1 LSGFDGALAPH
12 DAKFQKRL
20 MNAKKDPAAGVTEL
34 AADPGPDRPQDGS
47 SLVPASQ
54 VLQEMLDS
62 LPPDHFTLGWLSSH
76 LHRRSFGV
84 IVLVLALIAM
94 VPGVSYIAGLLL
106 FAPAFEMIAGR
117 SAPTFPGWIANRSLP
132 TRHLVA
138 AVKRGVPILIKL
150 EKVIQP
156 RWHMPLQT
164 TKRLV
169 GVAVLLLTL
178 LLLLTPLPFIQV
190 VPGAVIVT
198 LSVAYLED
206 DGLLLSLGLLITLA
220 LLTASAGAVWGT
232 IVALS

>member
-1 LSGFDGALAPH
+1 
-12 DAKFQKRL
+12 
-20 MNAKKDPAAGVTEL
+20 MNANKEPAAGVTAL
-34 AADPGPDRPQDGS
+34 AAAPDPGRPQDS
-47 SLVPASQ
+47 SALVPASQ

-62 LPPDHFTLGWLSSH
+62 LPPDHFTLGWLSSR

-94 VPGVSYIAGLLL
+94 VPGLSYVAGFLL
-106 FAPAFEMIAGR
+106 FAPAIEMIAGHD
-117 SAPTFPGWIANRSLP
+117 APTFPDRIANRPLS
-132 TRHLVA
+132 TRHLVSA
-138 AVKRGVPILIKL
+138 ARRAVPPLAYL
-150 EKVIQP
+150 EKVIRP
-156 RWHMPLQT
+156 RWQMPLET

-169 GVAVLLLTL
+169 GSAVFLLTA

-220 LLTASAGAVWGT
+220 LLTASAGAVWGM